1 MRISVVIPHYGDPET
16 TMPLVRALL
25 PQRPHQLIVSDDC
38 SPVPFPQTEGVQVIR
53 RERNGGFGSAVN
65 TGAAAATGDWLLVLN
80 SDLEVSPSFLTDL
93 VEAATPWMPAVIGPR
108 VLDPDGRP
116 AFTARRFPAV
126 SHQVIEWLTPLAR
139 FRDTRWWHRG
149 VGHEPV
155 RDAPMPTDWLV
166 GAALLL
172 PLDCFREVGGFDEG
186 YFMNVEEVDLQRRLA
201 RLGVPRVWL
210 PQPRVVHEGGGSSDP
225 ERQREWLMSSRL
237 RYVGIWGG
245 RRRLQAALTA
255 AAAANLL
262 WNTVRAGLGRQ
273 VAPIRTARQ
282 ELGLIWRAGRT
293 PGA

>member
-65 TGAAAATGDWLLVLN
+65 AGAAAATGDWLLVLN
-80 SDLEVSPSFLTDL
+80 SDLEVSPSFLADL

-126 SHQVIEWLTPLAR
+126 SHQVVEWLTPLAR

-149 VGHEPV
+149 VGHEQV
-155 RDAPMPTDWLV
+155 GRAAAPTDWLV

-172 PLDCFREVGGFDEG
+172 PLASFREVGGFDEG
-186 YFMNVEEVDLQRRLA
+186 YFMNAEEVDLQRRLA
-201 RLGVPRVWL
+201 DRGLPRVWL
-210 PQPRVVHEGGGSSDP
+210 PEPSVVHEGGASSDP
-225 ERQREWLMSSRL
+225 VRRREWLMDSRL
-237 RYVGIWGG
+237 RYARTWGG
-245 RRRLQAALTA
+245 SHRLRAGLTA
-255 AAAANLL
+255 ATAVNLIWNAGRAA
-262 WNTVRAGLGRQ
+262 LGRP
-273 VAPIRTARQ
+273 VHPIRTARE
-282 ELGLIWRAGRT
+282 ELALIWR
-293 PGA
+293 